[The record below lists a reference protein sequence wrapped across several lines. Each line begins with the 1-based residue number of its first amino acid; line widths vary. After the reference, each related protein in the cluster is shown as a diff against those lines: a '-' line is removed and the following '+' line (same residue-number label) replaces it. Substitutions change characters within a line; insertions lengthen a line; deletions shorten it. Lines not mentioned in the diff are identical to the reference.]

1 LLDKKFDKENKEKLN
16 IIMRKLHEIQN
27 EGVKEEEFKRMFECE
42 PIYSL
47 RELKNVPT
55 RYTKS
60 SILENQTQ
68 LNQINTMIGCFVDN
82 NKV

>member
-1 LLDKKFDKENKEKLN
+1 
-16 IIMRKLHEIQN
+16 MRKLYEIQN

-47 RELKNVPT
+47 RDLKNIPT

-60 SILENQTQ
+60 SILENQT
-68 LNQINTMIGCFVDN
+68 
-82 NKV
+82 

>member
-1 LLDKKFDKENKEKLN
+1 
-16 IIMRKLHEIQN
+16 
-27 EGVKEEEFKRMFECE
+27 MFECD

-47 RELKNVPT
+47 KELKNIPT

-82 NKV
+82 TK